1 MSKNNETKK
10 RKSGFNPNRN
20 CYLTADDKYYC
31 YERWDDD
38 AKRVVTQRLEVGK
51 DLSLELT
58 IMLDESDHD
67 IGDNNVITKTTITT
81 GKNEQK
87 ESWIKKW
94 WWAIIVQIITGVLVG
109 IILFYLGMN

>member
-1 MSKNNETKK
+1 MNDE
-10 RKSGFNPNRN
+10 RKDSND
-20 CYLTADDKYYC
+20 Y
-31 YERWDDD
+31 
-38 AKRVVTQRLEVGK
+38 
-51 DLSLELT
+51 S
-58 IMLDESDHD
+58 IH

-94 WWAIIVQIITGVLVG
+94 WWAIIVPIITGVLVG